1 MAGINPTK
9 SKAKETADAEIEQK
23 KSLEKGAEK
32 DLKKFFNQVADD
44 FSLFYAGTGK
54 VLNLNEHYNTE
65 LNSLLK
71 KNYRDMSKQFD
82 TKTRKLI
89 EQAINMDEYEP
100 IEAEHK
106 KINDAIGIAV
116 WAYLIQRAN
125 FISPKIISTTQDV
138 IQAKTEAV
146 IADKIDKKLSY
157 TQAQVANEVSIKI
170 KEYGKEHSPI
180 VATTETQNIT
190 ETTKHIEN
198 IHINAIVE
206 TDVMQ
211 KGSTKVWITSGDEKV
226 RKSHEAINYETI
238 PYNQDFVTG
247 MGSRMKFSGDMSLG
261 ASLSDVINCRC
272 STIYKYGTEFIKSV
286 RNSIYRR
293 KSKK

>member
-170 KEYGKEHSPI
+170 KE
-180 VATTETQNIT
+180 
-190 ETTKHIEN
+190 
-198 IHINAIVE
+198 
-206 TDVMQ
+206 
-211 KGSTKVWITSGDEKV
+211 
-226 RKSHEAINYETI
+226 
-238 PYNQDFVTG
+238 
-247 MGSRMKFSGDMSLG
+247 
-261 ASLSDVINCRC
+261 
-272 STIYKYGTEFIKSV
+272 
-286 RNSIYRR
+286 
-293 KSKK
+293 